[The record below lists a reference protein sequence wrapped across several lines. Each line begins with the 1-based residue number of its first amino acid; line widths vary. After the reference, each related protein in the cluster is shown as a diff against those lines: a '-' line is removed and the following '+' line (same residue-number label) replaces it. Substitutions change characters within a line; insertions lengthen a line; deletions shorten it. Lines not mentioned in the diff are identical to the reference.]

1 MTAVTRLQFEP
12 ASTGGWVAIAAGDRT
27 LVVATLPDAGFAAS
41 ALAVLAET
49 DGLQRALDLLT
60 ARGISA
66 TPSFAL
72 LELHNGSGSL
82 RLVLRG
88 DVGVTVE
95 SPAGSEV
102 FGASGV
108 STWTERDIAG
118 ASRVVV
124 SISGA
129 VAAAGIGALPLVSG
143 SALVAGLELLRA
155 DAVSA
160 PTSAPTS
167 APAPA
172 PAPAAVPTP
181 TPAPAPA
188 PAPTPAPVPT
198 PAAPAPTPAPP
209 VPTPAPVI
217 APPPVPAPAPPAP
230 PAPPSAP
237 QPASAE
243 FTEITQVA
251 DDDGAAVE
259 PEPLPEPTAVD
270 ERESAAGDENAE
282 RADETPADATP
293 ALAPD
298 DAVVVVDPDDKTVV
312 IPSRRKRPPL
322 AGDHDGQTVLTSDIA
337 GLRSRRAADAAPPAP
352 RAPAVTLVL
361 ANGTREPLTQ
371 PILVGRAPSVSQVSG
386 GQLPRLVTVGGTD
399 QDISRTHVRFALEG
413 GTVVVTDL
421 HSRNGTTVAMPGKDP
436 QQLRAGEPTAVIAG
450 TVVDLGSGVTFTVD
464 ETVDESAA
472 EAAAESLA
480 GDEPR

>member
-49 DGLQRALDLLT
+49 DGLQRALDLLA

-95 SPAGSEV
+95 SPVGSEV

-143 SALVAGLELLRA
+143 SALVAGLELRRA
-155 DAVSA
+155 DAASV
-160 PTSAPTS
+160 P
-167 APAPA
+167 APASA
-172 PAPAAVPTP
+172 PAPAAVPT
-181 TPAPAPA
+181 PAPA

-198 PAAPAPTPAPP
+198 PTTPAPAQAPP

-436 QQLRAGEPTAVIAG
+436 QQLRAGEPTSVIVG

-464 ETVDESAA
+464 EA
-472 EAAAESLA
+472 
-480 GDEPR
+480 